1 MDNLN
6 CAPLIR
12 GATTSSADRRQ
23 TATPSGRQETPMTTP
38 LVACSACH
46 ASAGELAGRD
56 LGGTTEEGVLNEAGL
71 RRRSGGDLVCEDCW
85 RLLMRQQ

>member
-1 MDNLN
+1 MDNLDYS
-6 CAPLIR
+6 PIPSS
-12 GATTSSADRRQ
+12 TTTPADRRQ
-23 TATPSGRQETPMTTP
+23 TAATSGCQEASTTTP

-56 LGGTTEEGVLNEAGL
+56 LRGTTEEVVLNEAGL
-71 RRRSGGDLVCEDCW
+71 RRISGGDLVCEDCW

>member
-6 CAPLIR
+6 CAPPIPA
-12 GATTSSADRRQ
+12 ATTSSADRRQ
-23 TATPSGRQETPMTTP
+23 TATPAGRQEMSTTTP

-46 ASAGELAGRD
+46 ASAGELAGRTLD
-56 LGGTTEEGVLNEAGL
+56 EMTEEVVLDEAGL
-71 RRRSGGDLVCEDCW
+71 RRRSGGDLVCEECW

>member
-6 CAPLIR
+6 CEPPILS
-12 GATTSSADRRQ
+12 ATTSSAHLRQ
-23 TATPSGRQETPMTTP
+23 TATPSGRQETSSTTP
-38 LVACSACH
+38 LVACH

-56 LGGTTEEGVLNEAGL
+56 LRGTTEEVVLNEAGL